1 MSDDA
6 IAGVPERTWPPRLV
20 TLDQF
25 EVAAINDLTA
35 SLQTVDCRSLQT
47 LFEGA
52 FGAARAE
59 GRREQLTVL
68 QLLAGASSIVLRPSD
83 RGAEWGP
90 WVSTLTHRAPVPE
103 DFRGEQSQVL
113 AELAAS
119 LSHPGLRARLAD
131 IAWTNDRKLG
141 RAAAV
146 AIEAYCECAERLM
159 GGHSVPSFN
168 APGLAS
174 DEALPYVERALLLG
188 YVTRRKRA
196 QPARSIDALK
206 LVYDLT
212 RDRNEI
218 GIFIRAARLGL
229 EFDLLKPAAVASDAE
244 MIADRTETGG
254 YPLAASA
261 ALDLA
266 AQLHEQAG
274 DAESRR
280 RCQLKA
286 VEHILRMRS
295 QVSGPG
301 AEAHWVQT
309 ALFALRHVRG
319 TEARRQEL
327 RRELR
332 DLQED
337 SLGQM
342 GQFSVPLDVGDERDR
357 VLRSFDAMDLP
368 TALRELACLSRSR
381 PIEELRQDALKSR
394 ETSPLSTMMGSRH
407 LDADGKSA
415 AQVAAAPAAEEPDE
429 EWFKATINKHEG
441 IRRHIIVMGRFEP
454 ARLSIAGR
462 FAISERHLLPI
473 VQHSPFVREDQ
484 AGLMS
489 LGFTRLLQ
497 GDYRSAV
504 HLLVPQLEPSLRY
517 VLRLAGHD
525 PTIEFDDMTEEDVG
539 LTALL
544 GRLRPQLEEC
554 IPAEVMLEL
563 DLLFH
568 NRPGSALRHALAHG
582 LLGTGGC
589 FSTDAIYACWLLY
602 QLTCAPL
609 LADWSRVIAP
619 AIGEVALSA

>member
-1 MSDDA
+1 MPDERHADA
-6 IAGVPERTWPPRLV
+6 AGNASPPRLV

-25 EVAAINDLTA
+25 DAAAINDLTA
-35 SLQTVDCRSLQT
+35 SLGTVDCRSLYT
-47 LFEGA
+47 LLEGA
-52 FGAARAE
+52 YGAARAE
-59 GRREQLTVL
+59 GQSGYMVVL
-68 QLLAGASSIVLRPSD
+68 QLLATATSIVLRPSD
-83 RGAEWGP
+83 KGAEWGP
-90 WVSTLTHRAPVPE
+90 WQSTVTQRTPIPGDL
-103 DFRGEQSQVL
+103 RGEHNQVL
-113 AELAAS
+113 ARLAPS
-119 LSHPGLRARLAD
+119 LAHPGLRARLAD
-131 IAWTNDRKLG
+131 LAWTNDRKLG
-141 RAAAV
+141 ASAAL
-146 AIEAYCECAERLM
+146 AIDSYCECAERLVD
-159 GGHSVPSFN
+159 GRSLPPFN
-168 APGLAS
+168 VPGLAAH
-174 DEALPYVERALLLG
+174 EALQYVERALVLG
-188 YVTRRKRA
+188 YVTRRKRV
-196 QPARSIDALK
+196 QPERTVAALK
-206 LVYDLT
+206 AVYAIA
-212 RDRNEI
+212 RDRNEV
-218 GIFIRAARLGL
+218 GILVRAAELGIGY
-229 EFDLLKPAAVASDAE
+229 DLLEPAAVAVDAE
-244 MIADRTETGG
+244 TVADRMGPGG
-254 YPLAASA
+254 YALAARA

-266 AQLHEQAG
+266 AQLHEQSN

-286 VEHILRMRS
+286 VEHILAMRG

-319 TEARRQEL
+319 TEARRREL

-337 SLGQM
+337 SLGEM

-357 VLRSFDAMDLP
+357 VLRGFDAMDLSR
-368 TALRELACLSRSR
+368 ALRELACLSRSR
-381 PIEELRQDALKSR
+381 PIEELRRDALKSR
-394 ETSPLSTMMGSRH
+394 ESSPLSTMMGSSY

-415 AQVAAAPAAEEPDE
+415 VHVAAAPTVEEPDD

-441 IRRHIIVMGRFEP
+441 IRRHIIVVGRFEP
-454 ARLSIAGR
+454 ARLSIASR

-489 LGFTRLLQ
+489 LGFTRMVQ

-525 PTIEFDDMTEEDVG
+525 PAIEFDDMTEENVG

-554 IPAEVMLEL
+554 IPAEVMLEVE
-563 DLLFH
+563 LLFH
-568 NRPGSALRHALAHG
+568 HRPGSALRHAVSHG
-582 LLGTGGC
+582 LLGTGGS
-589 FSTDAIYACWLLY
+589 FSIDAIYACWLLY

-609 LADWSRVIAP
+609 LADWDQTIAP
-619 AIGEVALSA
+619 TLAKTFT

>member
-1 MSDDA
+1 MPDDA
-6 IAGVPERTWPPRLV
+6 ITDPPERTWPPRLV

-25 EVAAINDLTA
+25 EIAAINNLTA

-47 LFEGA
+47 LFEVA
-52 FGAARAE
+52 FQAARADS
-59 GRREQLTVL
+59 REQLSVL
-68 QLLAGASSIVLRPSD
+68 QLLAGATSIVLRPSD

-90 WVSTLTHRAPVPE
+90 WISTLAQRAPVPQ
-103 DFRGEQSQVL
+103 DFQGEQNRVL
-113 AELAAS
+113 GKLAPS

-141 RAAAV
+141 RPAAE
-146 AIEAYCECAERLM
+146 AIEAYCECAERLID
-159 GGHSVPSFN
+159 GRSVPSFN
-168 APGLAS
+168 ALGLAS
-174 DEALPYVERALLLG
+174 SEALQYVERALLLG
-188 YVTRRKRA
+188 YVTRGRKRA
-196 QPARSIDALK
+196 QPTRSIDALK
-206 LVYDLT
+206 LVYDFT

-218 GIFIRAARLGL
+218 GIFIRAAGLGL
-229 EFDLLKPAAVASDAE
+229 EFSLLEPVVVAADAE
-244 MIADRTETGG
+244 MIADRTEPGG
-254 YPLAASA
+254 HALAARA

-274 DAESRR
+274 DADSRR

-286 VEHILRMRS
+286 VEHVLRMRN

-301 AEAHWVQT
+301 AEAHWVQK
-309 ALFALRHVRG
+309 ALFALRHVKG
-319 TEARRQEL
+319 TEARRREL

-337 SLGQM
+337 SLGQL
-342 GQFSVPLDVGDERDR
+342 GQVLVPLDVGDERDR
-357 VLRSFDAMDLP
+357 VLCSFDAMDLP

-381 PIEELRQDALKSR
+381 PIEELRRDALKSR
-394 ETSPLSTMMGSRH
+394 ETFPLSTMMGSRH

-415 AQVAAAPAAEEPDE
+415 AQVAAAPAVAEPDD

-441 IRRHIIVMGRFEP
+441 IRRRIIVMGRFEP

-462 FAISERHLLPI
+462 FAIGECHLLPI
-473 VQHSPFVREDQ
+473 VQHSPFVREEQ

-525 PTIEFDDMTEEDVG
+525 PTIEFDNMTEEDVG

-544 GRLRPQLEEC
+544 GRFRPQLEKC
-554 IPAEVMLEL
+554 IPADVMLEL
-563 DLLFH
+563 ELLFH

-609 LADWSRVIAP
+609 LIDWSRVIAP
-619 AIGEVALSA
+619 AIGERSA